1 MRLIFLDFD
10 GVLHEAHGDLEE
22 HQFFQWVPILAE
34 LIAPHA
40 DVHVV
45 VHSSWR
51 HMHTAEELSS
61 FMRGLAERY
70 LGAVPPGPRERAIRE
85 YLRQVPHVRDYL
97 VIDDSPGEFSRIR
110 GRRLLI
116 CDPVTGLSAQDVQ
129 RQLLG
134 WLENAQSADA
144 YSRPRLGDS

>member
-10 GVLHEAHGDLEE
+10 GVLHEARGDLEE
-22 HQFFQWVPILAE
+22 EQFFQWVPVLAE
-34 LIAPHA
+34 LIAPHP

-85 YLRQVPHVRDYL
+85 YLRQVRHVRDYL
-97 VIDDSPGEFSRIR
+97 VIDDTPGEFSRIR

-116 CDPVTGLSAQDVQ
+116 CEPRTGLSALGVRQ
-129 RQLLG
+129 RLMA
-134 WLENAQSADA
+134 WLDGATQAG
-144 YSRPRLGDS
+144 RRTIVR

>member
-10 GVLHEAHGDLEE
+10 GVLHEARGDLEE
-22 HQFFQWVPILAE
+22 HQFFEWVPILAE
-34 LIAPHA
+34 LIAPHP

-61 FMRGLAERY
+61 FMRGLEKRY
-70 LGAVPPGPRERAIRE
+70 LGAVPPGPRERAIRK
-85 YLRQVPHVRDYL
+85 YLRQLPHVRDYI
-97 VIDDSPGEFSRIR
+97 VIDDIPGEFSRIR

-116 CDPVTGLSAQDVQ
+116 CDPKTGLSAPDA
-129 RQLLG
+129 RRRLSS
-134 WLENAQSADA
+134 WLAGA
-144 YSRPRLGDS
+144 

>member
-10 GVLHEAHGDLEE
+10 GVLHEARGDLEE
-22 HQFFQWVPILAE
+22 AQYFQWVPILAE
-34 LIAPHA
+34 LIAPHP

-51 HMHTAEELSS
+51 HMHTAEELRS
-61 FMRGLAERY
+61 FMRCLEGCY
-70 LGAVPPGPRERAIRE
+70 LGALPPGPRERAIRE

-97 VIDDSPGEFSRIR
+97 VIDDTPGEFSRIR

-116 CDPVTGLSAQDVQ
+116 CDPRTGLSSPAVQ
-129 RQLLG
+129 EHLSG
-134 WLENAQSADA
+134 WLRRAPPTQ
-144 YSRPRLGDS
+144 